1 MRLYRIV
8 RKDTGEVVKEI
19 GHLSDLK
26 AAVGLNP
33 KQFVI
38 VKQLVRAIN
47 NQLDPKGLQLTW
59 IEDPNAGLNVNVNVE
74 NLLK

>member
-8 RKDTGEVVKEI
+8 RKDTGEVIKEI
-19 GHLSDLK
+19 GHLADLK
-26 AAVGLNP
+26 AAVGLDP
-33 KQFVI
+33 QKFVI

-47 NQLDPKGLQLTW
+47 AQLDPKGLKLDW
-59 IEDPNAGLNVNVNVE
+59 VEDQTSGVKVDVE